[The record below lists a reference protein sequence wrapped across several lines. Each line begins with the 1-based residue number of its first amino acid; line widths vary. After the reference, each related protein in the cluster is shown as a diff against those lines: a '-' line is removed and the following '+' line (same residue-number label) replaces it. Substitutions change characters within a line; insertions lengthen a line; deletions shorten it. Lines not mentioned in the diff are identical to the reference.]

1 MVSVFM
7 IPIVL
12 AVAGPAEKAA
22 ADRFRGALV
31 EAVHHFAQAGKLTH
45 LEAVLEKYPK
55 LLDARRGRQLGK
67 PTTGDDF
74 TPLQTAARWG
84 QWQVVGYL
92 LTLGADVNAAAG
104 LGYTPLHLAAEGGH
118 LNVVKRLVQ
127 AGAKLD
133 AKTTARPAG
142 TFPGGPPDKE
152 PAKYPAIPAR
162 TALQIAKDLK
172 HAEVAKFLKGAEQ
185 VSRELT
191 ALSGSWEVVT
201 QELKLNGKPSKD
213 FARVKALTIAKGKL
227 DRYEGG
233 TEPGRIVI
241 DPTRTP
247 KTIDVY
253 IPGAMRANAHTK
265 GIYALN
271 KGKLELC
278 LPLSMESDRPTAF
291 DADGCMR
298 YVLRRKK

>member
-7 IPIVL
+7 IPTLL
-12 AVAGPAEKAA
+12 ALAAPAEKAV
-22 ADRFRGALV
+22 ADPFRDALV
-31 EAVHHFAQAGKLTH
+31 AAVHHFAEAGELTH
-45 LEAVLEKYPK
+45 LEAVLGKYPK

-92 LTLGADVNAAAG
+92 LTEGADVNAADG

-118 LNVVKRLVQ
+118 LDVVKRLVQ

-133 AKTTARPAG
+133 AKTAARPAG
-142 TFPGGPPDKE
+142 TFPGGPLDKE
-152 PAKYPAIPAR
+152 PAKYPAVPPR
-162 TALQIAKDLK
+162 TALQIAEDLK
-172 HAEVAKFLKGAEQ
+172 HAEVVKFLKEAEQ
-185 VSRELT
+185 VCRELT

-201 QELKLNGKPSKD
+201 QELKLNGKMSND
-213 FARVKALTIAKGKL
+213 FARVKTLTIANGKIDL
-227 DRYEGG
+227 YEGG

-247 KTIDVY
+247 KTIDVHL
-253 IPGAMRANAHTK
+253 PGAMKLNAHVK

-271 KGKLELC
+271 KDKLELS
-278 LPLSMESDRPTAF
+278 LPLSMELDRPTAF